1 MVHEKRYGNGL
12 RLVVKEMQGLMSVT
26 MGILVGT
33 GASAERDEEDGISHF
48 IEHMQFKGTKK
59 RTAFELS
66 DAFDRIGAQINAF
79 TGKDL
84 TCYYS
89 KCTSD
94 HTSTCFELLSDL
106 FLNSTFPEEEMER
119 EKGVV
124 CEEISMNEDTPEDL
138 CLDLLSSA
146 FYGKENFGRNI
157 LGTTERVKSFTV
169 ADIMRYKKARYCP
182 ENIVISFAGA
192 IDMTTAQALVE
203 SYFGSLP
210 TGEYEDR
217 KTKIIKPHLSLVKRK
232 PIEQMHLAIA
242 YSAVPRGDKKED
254 MFTALNSILGGS
266 MSARLFQEVREKR
279 GLAYSVYSYISA
291 FSECAAQ
298 NIYAG
303 VNADNLH
310 QAYDAINSV
319 IRDMKE
325 NGISEDEFMRSREQ
339 MKSSMFFS
347 NESSNSQMLLYGRY
361 MLNFNKIFDFEEK
374 LARINAMTYED
385 AQETLLMM
393 FDESQKAVALVGNTD
408 TPLSL

>member
-33 GASAERDEEDGISHF
+33 GASAEMDEEDGISHF
-48 IEHMQFKGTKK
+48 IEHMQFKGTKT
-59 RTAFELS
+59 RSAFELS

-94 HTSTCFELLSDL
+94 HTATCFELLSDL

-157 LGTTERVKSFTV
+157 LGTSERVKSFTV
-169 ADIMRYKKARYCP
+169 ADILRYKKARYCP
-182 ENIVISFAGA
+182 QNIVISFAGA
-192 IDMTTAQALVE
+192 IDMATAQALVE
-203 SYFGSLP
+203 SYFGDLP

-217 KTKIIKPHLSLVKRK
+217 KPKIIKPHLSLVKCK

-242 YSAVPRGDKKED
+242 YPAVPRGDKRED
-254 MFTALNSILGGS
+254 MFTAINSVLGGS

-291 FSECAAQ
+291 FSECASQ

-303 VNADNLH
+303 VNPNNLQ
-310 QAYDAINSV
+310 QAYDAINAV
-319 IRDMKE
+319 IRDIKE
-325 NGISEDEFMRSREQ
+325 NGISEDEFLRSREQ

-374 LARINAMTYED
+374 LNRINAMTYTD
-385 AQETLLMM
+385 TQETLSIM
-393 FDESQKAVALVGNTD
+393 FNEKEKAVALVGNTD